1 VEKMNRKSKIAL
13 IILAAG
19 KSTRFPGNKLLA
31 KINGESMIKK
41 IVRTALNSKV
51 NRILIVTG
59 YEAEKIKQQIKEIED
74 ERVQIAYNPKY
85 EEGQSSSVKTGVK
98 QVIGKVDAIMIHPA
112 DVPFIT
118 PEDIDRLIEVY
129 EITNA
134 ATIVASHR
142 GRHGHPILF
151 SSKLFS
157 EIMQITEEKHGLK
170 ELVEKYRE
178 EIVEVE
184 SSQYTIIDIDTPED
198 LKKIQRIPRRN
209 LLQDGD

>member
-1 VEKMNRKSKIAL
+1 MSKKSKIAL

-31 KINGESMIKK
+31 KINGESMIEK
-41 IVRTALNSKV
+41 IVKTALRSKAG
-51 NRILIVTG
+51 RILIVTG
-59 YEAEKIKQQIKEIED
+59 YEAEKIKQLIKEIRD
-74 ERVQIAYNPKY
+74 ERIQVVYNPRY
-85 EEGQSSSVKTGVK
+85 EEGQSSSVRTGVK
-98 QVIGKVDAIMIHPA
+98 QVVEEADAVMIHPA

-134 ATIVASHR
+134 AIIVASHR

-151 SSKLFS
+151 SNKLFDD
-157 EIMQITEEKHGLK
+157 IMRITEEKHGLK

-184 SSQYTIIDIDTPED
+184 SSQYTTIDIDTPED
-198 LKKIQRIPRRN
+198 FKKIW
-209 LLQDGD
+209 

>member
-1 VEKMNRKSKIAL
+1 MNTKSKIAL

-31 KINGESMIKK
+31 KINGESMIEK
-41 IVRTALNSKV
+41 IVKTALRSRADK
-51 NRILIVTG
+51 ILIVTG
-59 YEAEKIKQQIKEIED
+59 YEAEKIKQPIKEIRD
-74 ERVQIAYNPKY
+74 ERIQVVYNPRY
-85 EEGQSSSVKTGVK
+85 EEGQSSSVRTGVK
-98 QVIGKVDAIMIHPA
+98 QVVEEVDAVMIHPA

-134 ATIVASHR
+134 VIIVASHR

-151 SSKLFS
+151 SNKLFND
-157 EIMQITEEKHGLK
+157 IMKITEEKHGLK

-184 SSQYTIIDIDTPED
+184 SSQYTTIDIDTPED
-198 LKKIQRIPRRN
+198 FKKIQES
-209 LLQDGD
+209 L

>member
-1 VEKMNRKSKIAL
+1 MDRKSKIAL

-31 KINGESMIKK
+31 KINGEFMIEK
-41 IVRTALNSKV
+41 IVKTALSSKV
-51 NRILIVTG
+51 YRILIVTG
-59 YEAEKIKQQIKEIED
+59 YEAEKIKQLIEEMKD
-74 ERVQIAYNPKY
+74 ERIQIVYNPKY

-98 QVIGKVDAIMIHPA
+98 KVIEEADAVMIHPA

-118 PEDIDRLIEVY
+118 PEDIDRLIEVF

-134 ATIVASHR
+134 AIIVASYR

-157 EIMQITEEKHGLK
+157 EIMEITEEKHGLK

-184 SSQYTIIDIDTPED
+184 SSQYTTIDIDTPEE
-198 LKKIQRIPRRN
+198 LKKNWGTHKGNRT
-209 LLQDGD
+209 LYDMT

>member
-1 VEKMNRKSKIAL
+1 MSTKSKIAL

-31 KINGESMIKK
+31 KINGESIIEK
-41 IVRTALNSKV
+41 IVKTALSSRIY
-51 NRILIVTG
+51 RILIVTG
-59 YEAEKIKQQIKEIED
+59 YEAEKIKQLIEGIKD
-74 ERVQIAYNPKY
+74 ERIQIVYNPKY

-98 QVIGKVDAIMIHPA
+98 QVIEEVDAVMIHPA

-118 PEDIDRLIEVY
+118 PEDINRLIEVF

-134 ATIVASHR
+134 SIIVASHR

-157 EIMQITEEKHGLK
+157 EIMEITEEKHGLK

-184 SSQYTIIDIDTPED
+184 SSQYTTIDIDTPED
-198 LKKIQRIPRRN
+198 LKKIWRS
-209 LLQDGD
+209 L

>member
-1 VEKMNRKSKIAL
+1 MSKKSKIAL

-31 KINGESMIKK
+31 KINGESMIEK
-41 IVRTALNSKV
+41 IVKTALRSKAG
-51 NRILIVTG
+51 RILIVTG
-59 YEAEKIKQQIKEIED
+59 YEAEKIKQLIKEIRD
-74 ERVQIAYNPKY
+74 ERIQVVYNPRY
-85 EEGQSSSVKTGVK
+85 EEGQSSSVRTGVK
-98 QVIGKVDAIMIHPA
+98 QVVEEADAVMIHPA

-129 EITNA
+129 KITNA
-134 ATIVASHR
+134 AIIVASHR

-151 SSKLFS
+151 SNKLFDD
-157 EIMQITEEKHGLK
+157 IMRITEEKHGLK

-184 SSQYTIIDIDTPED
+184 SSQYTTIDIDTPED
-198 LKKIQRIPRRN
+198 FKKIW
-209 LLQDGD
+209 

>member
-1 VEKMNRKSKIAL
+1 MNRKSKIAL

-31 KINGESMIKK
+31 KINGESMIEK
-41 IVRTALNSKV
+41 IVKTALGSKI

-59 YEAEKIKQQIKEIED
+59 YEAEKIKQLIEEIKD
-74 ERVQIAYNPKY
+74 ERIQIVYNPKY

-98 QVIGKVDAIMIHPA
+98 QVIEEADAVMIHPA

-118 PEDIDRLIEVY
+118 TEDIDGLIEVF

-134 ATIVASHR
+134 AIIVASHR
-142 GRHGHPILF
+142 RRHGHPILF
-151 SSKLFS
+151 SSKLFG
-157 EIMQITEEKHGLK
+157 EIMEITEEKHGLK

-184 SSQYTIIDIDTPED
+184 SSEYTTIDIDTPED
-198 LKKIQRIPRRN
+198 LDKRILTN
-209 LLQDGD
+209 L